1 MNVLKRLI
9 YKEVFLAVGMVL
21 LAFLSLFFFFDFIDE
36 LGAIGHPSPSQP
48 GLIYQVPHAL
58 LFCALLLP
66 MHLYELLPIS
76 VLIGSVLVF
85 ARLAQSSEFTILRTS
100 GLDPWRALRLLGGL
114 GLVFVVFT
122 FVTGDHIAPVAGK
135 TAQLYKARFDGLA
148 SAGPVGA
155 WLREKRPAS
164 QVTVNVQSMT
174 GENQL
179 QGIRI
184 LEFDAKGM
192 LLNRIQAAS
201 GQIDRQ
207 GTWRLSQTERVMVRN
222 DPVLPPQ
229 MVSESLPTLDWDTT
243 LTAEMVSVA
252 LLKPERMS
260 TTDLWNYVRHLD
272 ANGQSAQRYE
282 IEFWRKVF
290 YPLSCV
296 VMLVLALPFAYLHFR
311 SGSIAGYVFIGVM
324 VGISFFLL
332 NEVFGFLG
340 RLHQWWP
347 WLTAAVP
354 SLLYTLASLTA
365 FGWLVLRR

>member
-1 MNVLKRLI
+1 VNVLKRLI
-9 YKEVFLAVGMVL
+9 YKEVFLAVGLVL

-36 LGAIGHPSPSQP
+36 LGAIGHPSPTQP
-48 GLIYQVPHAL
+48 ELIYQVPHAL

-85 ARLAQSSEFTILRTS
+85 ARFAQSSEFTILRTS
-100 GLDPWRALRLLGGL
+100 GLDPWQALRLLGRL
-114 GLVFVVFT
+114 GLVFVVLT
-122 FVTGDHIAPVAGK
+122 YVTGDHIAPMAGK
-135 TAQLYKARFDGLA
+135 AAQLYKARFDGLA

-155 WLREKRPAS
+155 WLREKRPTS

-174 GENQL
+174 GNDQL
-179 QGIRI
+179 QGIRV

-192 LLNRIQAAS
+192 LVRRIQAAAGEINS
-201 GQIDRQ
+201 EGLWQLADVEQ
-207 GTWRLSQTERVMVRN
+207 MTVRN
-222 DPVLPPQ
+222 DSVLPPQ
-229 MVSESLPTLDWDTT
+229 MRTEHLPTLAWDTT

-260 TTDLWNYVRHLD
+260 TSDLWNYVRHLD